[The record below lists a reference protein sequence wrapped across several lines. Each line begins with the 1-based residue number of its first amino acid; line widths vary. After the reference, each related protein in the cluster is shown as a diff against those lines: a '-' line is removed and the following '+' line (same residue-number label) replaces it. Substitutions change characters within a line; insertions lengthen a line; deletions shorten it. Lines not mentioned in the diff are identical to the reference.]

1 MLKLCF
7 KKSVLYI
14 YIYIISFCKILSK
27 CSDKNKESKNSENK
41 KNYCCNKNNKINNNE
56 EYKTDD
62 DSNIENKKDNL
73 DDPTLKKND
82 KDNKDK
88 EEDVKKNYETKITEL
103 LNKLEELKRNNV
115 FLSKIKYN
123 INIDP
128 DLEQKISKIN
138 SDELLTNCQ
147 NEINFLENNL
157 NAKLNEFKNLKTQDI
172 NEINLKYSNLCS
184 YFKENTNNEIKE
196 KYKDVFNVEVKIN
209 IDILNNIK
217 FEDVEND
224 ENIVNN
230 EKTKLDN
237 IILKI
242 REKLNESLNE
252 INKLEIDKDTKDTI
266 KNINE
271 NYIKNANVTELIN
284 IDQKFN
290 NLINQVKL
298 STDEYRKQTSDE
310 LINIDFDLLSY
321 FKINKD
327 KSQIEQSINKATNN
341 KDLGKIND
349 EINTIKT
356 KLINSKNS
364 KITEINNKIKEIN
377 EKIDIIGKITI
388 FEIKEKF
395 DKILIDTT
403 NLSNNNSKKGDFEEI
418 ENKIKEKE
426 EKLNTKLTEIKSEF
440 ENINK
445 NIIEK
450 NTIIGSTITNITID
464 NSFNYN
470 KILDIQT
477 KINNNSKYIDD
488 KINNKINEINNKKK
502 EINKKIDI
510 IDKITII
517 EIKEKIDKISDINT
531 LNINSKKKDF
541 DKIEEEIKAKEGK
554 LNNKLT
560 KIKSEFENINKDII
574 KKNAIIG
581 STITDIK
588 IDDNF
593 SYDKILDIQENFEN
607 NSKSIDAKI
616 EELNLNYKSQL
627 NEFNKYITLFNEF
640 YTNFNY
646 ELLKNFIKEYKD
658 LNIKNS
664 PDTLKDDK
672 KFNDEKLKELK
683 KNFEELKEGFINNY
697 YDEIDE
703 LNKFFK
709 LHSKELEEFDENSFN
724 ENYVK
729 ERIEYISNKQKEK
742 DQTIEDI
749 LNHNEKDNFEKYL
762 KTALENFK
770 DIKEIK
776 YEDVEFKD
784 IDKVQNNIIN
794 PVSEGNRIYI
804 QSDIEGKYEILLSL
818 LKTAD
823 IINIKNKKDVYYNFL
838 TGKFEDKAPENNLC
852 IKLNLF
858 EVNKDFKGTYINIGD
873 IVDRCAGNNNCL
885 KTLLLILYIKQELG
899 DKIKLICGNH
909 EIGWYCNDKNPEC
922 NCCKDIK
929 DLTTLICYKAI
940 SLGQIK
946 FFDNIEIGSKKYVLS
961 HKIIYHNN
969 DETADFHKILKY
981 IDRSKYKNITTF
993 DDYIDKDGHFLTDKG
1008 FEILDKFNDKFKKN
1022 FTDFISKINTYTHN
1036 QKLLRYFIFKY
1047 DNKLNYK
1054 KMVVYKHRYKEKK
1067 LNDKVKN
1074 IIKNSINGHDH
1085 HEYKECYNK
1094 DINILIADNWSYID
1108 IDLTNYRSNI
1118 HFIDKTKNIIKD
1130 KIIEITKDKT
1140 EIYDLEQNKY
1150 IKY

>member
-1 MLKLCF
+1 MDMLKLCF

-14 YIYIISFCKILSK
+14 YIYIYITSFCKILSK
-27 CSDKNKESKNSENK
+27 CSDKNKESKNTENK

-62 DSNIENKKDNL
+62 DSNIKNKNNNP
-73 DDPTLKKND
+73 DDPTLN

-88 EEDVKKNYETKITEL
+88 EEDIKKNYKTKITEL
-103 LNKLEELKRNNV
+103 LNELKEIKKNND

-123 INIDP
+123 IIINP
-128 DLEQKISKIN
+128 NLEQKISKIN
-138 SDELLTNCQ
+138 SDELLINCQ

-224 ENIVNN
+224 ENIVNS
-230 EKTKLDN
+230 EETKLDS
-237 IILKI
+237 IIFKI
-242 REKLNESLNE
+242 KEKLNERLNE
-252 INKLEIDKDTKDTI
+252 INKLDIDKDTKDTI
-266 KNINE
+266 KDINE

-298 STDEYRKQTSDE
+298 NTEEYRKKTSDE
-310 LINIDFDLLSY
+310 LKEIDFDLLSY

-377 EKIDIIGKITI
+377 EKIDIIDKITI
-388 FEIKEKF
+388 FEIKEKIDNISF
-395 DKILIDTT
+395 KTDNLI
-403 NLSNNNSKKGDFEEI
+403 NNSKKDDFEKI
-418 ENKIKEKE
+418 EEKIKEKE

-445 NIIEK
+445 DIIEK
-450 NTIIGSTITNITID
+450 NTIIGSIITNVVID
-464 NSFNYN
+464 DNFDYD
-470 KILDIQT
+470 KILDIQ
-477 KINNNSKYIDD
+477 KKFENNSKSIDD

-531 LNINSKKKDF
+531 LNINSKKEDF
-541 DKIEEEIKAKEGK
+541 EKIEEEIKEKEEK

-574 KKNAIIG
+574 EKNNIIG

-588 IDDNF
+588 IDYNF

-646 ELLKNFIKEYKD
+646 KLLKNFINKYKD

-672 KFNDEKLKELK
+672 KFNDEKLKELE

-709 LHSKELEEFDENSFN
+709 LHSKELEEFNEGLFN
-724 ENYVK
+724 ENHVK

-742 DQTIEDI
+742 DQ
-749 LNHNEKDNFEKYL
+749 
-762 KTALENFK
+762 
-770 DIKEIK
+770 
-776 YEDVEFKD
+776 
-784 IDKVQNNIIN
+784 NN
-794 PVSEGNRIYI
+794 R
-804 QSDIEGKYEILLSL
+804 
-818 LKTAD
+818 
-823 IINIKNKKDVYYNFL
+823 
-838 TGKFEDKAPENNLC
+838 
-852 IKLNLF
+852 
-858 EVNKDFKGTYINIGD
+858 
-873 IVDRCAGNNNCL
+873 R
-885 KTLLLILYIKQELG
+885 YIK
-899 DKIKLICGNH
+899 
-909 EIGWYCNDKNPEC
+909 
-922 NCCKDIK
+922 
-929 DLTTLICYKAI
+929 
-940 SLGQIK
+940 S
-946 FFDNIEIGSKKYVLS
+946 
-961 HKIIYHNN
+961 
-969 DETADFHKILKY
+969 
-981 IDRSKYKNITTF
+981 
-993 DDYIDKDGHFLTDKG
+993 
-1008 FEILDKFNDKFKKN
+1008 
-1022 FTDFISKINTYTHN
+1022 
-1036 QKLLRYFIFKY
+1036 
-1047 DNKLNYK
+1047 
-1054 KMVVYKHRYKEKK
+1054 
-1067 LNDKVKN
+1067 
-1074 IIKNSINGHDH
+1074 
-1085 HEYKECYNK
+1085 
-1094 DINILIADNWSYID
+1094 
-1108 IDLTNYRSNI
+1108 
-1118 HFIDKTKNIIKD
+1118 
-1130 KIIEITKDKT
+1130 
-1140 EIYDLEQNKY
+1140 
-1150 IKY
+1150 